1 MRRGNFPNHRLY
13 KIRHNSNPTERMLTV
28 SNLRDVWETKVSP
41 TAVFHFVRN
50 SSSDIGSA
58 CKKHEKHLGSMDTR
72 KLLASNLVLTQNTQA
87 DLTNHLF
94 SVHLPS
100 LARIIDLSKPT
111 HNLQGHLASDFVLV
125 FEGLGQFQDGGG
137 IVRLG
142 ERDEVH
148 QEELEDLV
156 EVRRGEGAQG
166 ALWACE

>member
-1 MRRGNFPNHRLY
+1 M
-13 KIRHNSNPTERMLTV
+13 
-28 SNLRDVWETKVSP
+28 SNLRDVWETNVSP

-50 SSSDIGSA
+50 SSSGIGSA
-58 CKKHEKHLGSMDTR
+58 CKKYEKHLGSMSTT
-72 KLLASNLVLTQNTQA
+72 KLLAPNLVLTQNTQA
-87 DLTNHLF
+87 DLTHHLF
-94 SVHLPS
+94 NIHLPS

-111 HNLQGHLASDFVLV
+111 HHLQGHLASDLVLV
-125 FEGLGQFQDGGG
+125 FEGLGQFQDRGG
-137 IVRLG
+137 IVGLG